1 MKFHW
6 KLIFSAFTLLAIS
19 HTQAQEMQKPDW
31 ENPKVFDINME
42 KPHAVLMPFDD
53 LDQAL
58 DARPEQSPFYKS
70 LNGSWKFNWVRKP
83 ADRPRNFYKMDYDVS
98 YWDNIPVPANWEL
111 QGYGV
116 PIYVNIQYP
125 FPKDPPNIPH
135 DYNPVGSY
143 VRTFTVPENWDG
155 RQVFLQ
161 LGAVKSAAYYWL
173 NGEKLGYSQG
183 SKTPVE
189 FDVTDFLQAGE
200 NKLAV
205 EIYRWSD
212 GSYLEDQ
219 DFWRL
224 SGIERDVF
232 LWSSPK
238 VHVRDFFVHTDLDA
252 SYENATLRVETDV
265 QSYQAASVRGH
276 SLKLQLYNPQG
287 RMIGTVADAL
297 DFENKKAA
305 LLELSL
311 NVNQPDLWTAE
322 TPNLYQIALILE
334 DANGDVLEVL
344 TDNIGFR
351 EVEIKDGQLL
361 VNGKAVLFKGVNR
374 HEHNEYQ
381 GHVVTEAEMIKDIQ
395 LMKQNN
401 INAVRTSHY
410 PNEIRW
416 YELCDE
422 YGLYVIDE
430 ANVESHGMGYGPE
443 SLAKDP
449 LWKEAHVNRMQRMV
463 ERTKNR
469 PSVIIWSMGNEAGDG
484 VNFTACYEWIENRDP
499 SRPIHYERAR
509 GESTNT
515 DIVSNMYARIPEL
528 ERYASEKQERPFILC
543 EYAHAMGNSVGNL
556 QDYWDVIEAHP
567 QLQGGFIWDW
577 VDQGLVKYTDE
588 GEKYWAYGGDFGPE
602 DVPSDA
608 NFCMNGLVNP
618 DRTPH
623 PSLFEV
629 KKVYQ
634 YIKFKPE
641 DLENGKVELT
651 NGYDFINL
659 DDFTLQWEVM
669 AEGQIV
675 QSGTIPTP
683 KLAPGESTII
693 TAPFTFEPEPRTE
706 YFLTLNAVT
715 ATVQPLIPAGHEMAT
730 EQFQPPMLNTDEPFA
745 IGDLPQLDVAVEGKQ
760 VIINGNE
767 FQVTFSERTGAL
779 TSFQHH
785 GTELVSEPLAPNFW
799 RAPTDNDWGNYMPN
813 RLENWRKATQ
823 NQRLDSFEWEK
834 TAPSEAT
841 ITTTYTFPDV
851 EASYTITYQVLGN
864 GDVIVSNLFTPKA
877 EDLPELP
884 RIGLQMQLPGE
895 FEQVE
900 WFGRGPFE
908 NYWDRKTAAQI
919 GRYESTVADQF
930 VPYASPQGNAN
941 KEDVRWVALSNYR
954 GQGLLIS
961 AGNPFSFTAL
971 HYTDEDLTPEARGIL
986 HPTDL
991 TPRDEVVLS
1000 IDHLQMGVGGDN
1012 SWGAQTHDE
1021 YKVMAKPYRF
1031 SFRLTPYNRTVN
1043 LPELAKRP
1051 FKVARES
1058 RP

>member
-1 MKFHW
+1 MKFYW
-6 KLIFSAFTLLAIS
+6 KLIFNAFALLAIGNV
-19 HTQAQEMQKPDW
+19 QAQESEKPDW
-31 ENPKVFDINME
+31 ENPKVFDINLVA
-42 KPHAVLMPFDD
+42 PHAALMPFDD
-53 LDQAL
+53 VEEAL

-70 LNGSWKFNWVRKP
+70 LNGTWKFNWVRKP
-83 ADRPRNFYKMDYDVS
+83 ADRPMDFYQMDYDVS
-98 YWDNIPVPANWEL
+98 EWDNIPVPSNWEL

-143 VRTFTVPENWDG
+143 VRTFTVPESWDG

-189 FDVTDFLQAGE
+189 FDVTEFLQAGE

-238 VHVRDFFVHTDLDA
+238 VHVQDFFVHTDLDDN
-252 SYENATLRVETDV
+252 YENAELSVEADV
-265 QSYQAASVRGH
+265 QSYQAASVRAH
-276 SLKLQLYNPQG
+276 TLKLQLYNSEG
-287 RMIGTVADAL
+287 RMIGTVARGL
-297 DFENKKAA
+297 DFQNRKAA
-305 LLELSL
+305 LELSL
-311 NVNQPDLWTAE
+311 NVNRPDLWTAE
-322 TPNLYQIALILE
+322 TPNLYNVALILE

-344 TDNIGFR
+344 TDKIGFR
-351 EVEIKDGQLL
+351 EVEIKNGQLL

-374 HEHNEYQ
+374 HEHNEYH
-381 GHVVTEAEMIKDIQ
+381 GHVVTEEEMVKDIE

-410 PNEIRW
+410 PNDIRW
-416 YELCDE
+416 YELCDK

-430 ANVESHGMGYGPE
+430 ANIESHGMGYGSE

-449 LWKEAHVNRMQRMV
+449 LWKEAHVNRVQRMV

-484 VNFTACYEWIENRDP
+484 VNFTAAHEWIENRDP

-528 ERYASEKQERPFILC
+528 ERYASEEQERPFILC

-577 VDQGLVKYTDE
+577 VDQGLVKYTDD
-588 GEKYWAYGGDFGPE
+588 GRKFWAYGGDFGPE

-608 NFCMNGLVNP
+608 NFCMNGLINP

-623 PSLFEV
+623 PSLYEV

-634 YIKFKPE
+634 YIKFQAE
-641 DLENGKVELT
+641 DLENGELEIT
-651 NGYDFINL
+651 NGYDFIDL
-659 DDFTLQWEVM
+659 DNFELYWEVM
-669 AEGQIV
+669 ADGEIV
-675 QSGTIPTP
+675 QSGTVPTP
-683 KLAPGESTII
+683 GLAPGERTVI
-693 TAPFTFEPEPRTE
+693 TAPFAFEPQAGTE
-706 YFLTLNAVT
+706 YFLTINAKTKQAMSLV
-715 ATVQPLIPAGHEMAT
+715 PAGYTLAT
-730 EQFQPPMLNTDEPFA
+730 EQWRLPQYDGSIAVESE
-745 IGDLPQLDVAVEGKQ
+745 DLPTLDVREKGDQLVVQGPDFK
-760 VIINGNE
+760 VVFDTKNG
-767 FQVTFSERTGAL
+767 AM
-779 TSFQHH
+779 TSYQHH
-785 GTELVSEPLAPNFW
+785 GTELIAEPLKPNFW
-799 RAPTDNDWGNYMPN
+799 RAPTDNDWGNNMPN
-813 RLENWRKATQ
+813 RLDVWRQASKEQ
-823 NQRLDSFEWEK
+823 KLESFEVEK
-834 TAPSEAT
+834 VKSSEAK
-841 ITTTYTFPDV
+841 ITATHFFPAVEVTYTV
-851 EASYTITYQVLGN
+851 VYQVLGS
-864 GDVIVSNLFTPKA
+864 GDVVVSNEFIPK
-877 EDLPELP
+877 EQELPELP

-895 FEQVE
+895 FEEVE

-908 NYWDRKTAAQI
+908 NYWDRKTAAQV
-919 GRYESTVADQF
+919 GRYESTVTEQF

-941 KEDVRWVALSNYR
+941 KEDVRWVALSNYQ
-954 GQGLLIS
+954 GQGLLIA
-961 AGNPFSFTAL
+961 AGDPFSFTAL
-971 HYTDEDLTPEARGIL
+971 HYTDEDLTPEGRGTM

-1031 SFRLTPYNRTVN
+1031 TFRLTPFSENVG
-1043 LPELAKRP
+1043 LPQLAKRP
-1051 FKVARES
+1051 FKVS
-1058 RP
+1058 GLIKP